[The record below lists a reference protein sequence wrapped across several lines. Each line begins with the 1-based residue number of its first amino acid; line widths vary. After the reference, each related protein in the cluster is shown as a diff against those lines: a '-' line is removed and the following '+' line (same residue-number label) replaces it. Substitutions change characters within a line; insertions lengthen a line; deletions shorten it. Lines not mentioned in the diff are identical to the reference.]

1 MRVAPAGLCTQV
13 RTSAQYSEARCWVW
27 RLEETE
33 ARWPW
38 RRYLMPAAE
47 VFVMVVRPRCSG
59 GCGPSAGISLMYG
72 NTFITRHRQENS
84 NQFSSSSSH
93 FITAPP
99 RHQTTYTSLVM
110 PPNQF
115 YSWFGFICFKK
126 KISLCA
132 PPTLLLLL
140 WRLWYCH
147 WLASLLRFET
157 LCIVLISPSLL
168 HFENYFQPKVYT
180 RPHFSLPGIKQA
192 R

>member
-72 NTFITRHRQENS
+72 E
-84 NQFSSSSSH
+84 H
-93 FITAPP
+93 F
-99 RHQTTYTSLVM
+99 HYQT
-110 PPNQF
+110 
-115 YSWFGFICFKK
+115 
-126 KISLCA
+126 
-132 PPTLLLLL
+132 
-140 WRLWYCH
+140 
-147 WLASLLRFET
+147 
-157 LCIVLISPSLL
+157 
-168 HFENYFQPKVYT
+168 
-180 RPHFSLPGIKQA
+180 QA
-192 R
+192 RKQQPIF